1 MKMQKRVL
9 SVLACLILSASL
21 SIEAFASL
29 SPFFNTT
36 TKGYN
41 CTGTGL
47 LSTSSATA
55 TLTATLNPDLPHIP
69 SDECSTTVTLV
80 AYDTNG
86 RSVGGASSWGTTF
99 ATATY
104 TNKSSTFSKMTCD
117 FMFTGTYFGPYTLL
131 KA

>member
-41 CTGTGL
+41 CTGTGHL
-47 LSTSSATA
+47 FTSSATA

-69 SDECSTTVTLV
+69 SDECNATVGMA
-80 AYDTNG
+80 AYDGNG
-86 RSVGGASSWGTTF
+86 YIVALASDSGTTF
-99 ATATY
+99 ATVTY
-104 TNKSSTFSKMTCD
+104 AGSAPLSIVVCD
-117 FMFTGTYFGPYTLL
+117 FTFTGTELGLYTLRNS
-131 KA
+131 

>member
-41 CTGTGL
+41 CTGTGHL
-47 LSTSSATA
+47 FTSSATA

-69 SDECSTTVTLV
+69 SDECHAEVWLFAFDS
-80 AYDTNG
+80 DDQK
-86 RSVGGASSWGTTF
+86 VGGEVSTGTTS

-104 TNKSSTFSKMTCD
+104 QSSEKPLSWMGCEFI
-117 FMFTGTYFGPYTLL
+117 FTGTNLGKYTLVRP
-131 KA
+131 